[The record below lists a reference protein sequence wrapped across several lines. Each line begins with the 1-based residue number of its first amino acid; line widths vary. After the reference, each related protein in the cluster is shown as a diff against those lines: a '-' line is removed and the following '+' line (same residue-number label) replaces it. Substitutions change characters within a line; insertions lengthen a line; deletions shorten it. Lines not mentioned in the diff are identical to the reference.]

1 MAGALSGKW
10 IKFFCTLLR
19 RSVSCKSIF
28 YNCLP
33 EFGGS
38 LLRADG
44 IDKKTGAQLES
55 GRYAGSGT
63 DLNVPVKT
71 LCKVVAVFYMG
82 YGVKKVVVL

>member
-1 MAGALSGKW
+1 MAKAFS
-10 IKFFCTLLR
+10 FTLLR
-19 RSVSCKSIF
+19 RPVSCTSIF
-28 YNCLP
+28 YNCLT
-33 EFGGS
+33 EFGRC

-44 IDKKTGAQLES
+44 IDKKTGPQLES